1 MPAGTGTGRKGD
13 RGAIQMARSSLRRAA
28 AALRGRLGYR
38 GTFLALLGAYDLFFG
53 TYLLGGRLQ
62 HSLVLPQTAWGIVWL
77 VTGSVLIVGGFL
89 PGRWDT
95 PFFALGV
102 LVKAAWAFE
111 YFWLSVHSGIAFD
124 WARGCYFLCLA
135 VIVMMVSSW
144 PEPFSGP

>member
-1 MPAGTGTGRKGD
+1 MTCFSGRTCWAACFSTACCC
-13 RGAIQMARSSLRRAA
+13 RSLPGAASGWLPGRPSLPWV
-28 AALRGRLGYR
+28 
-38 GTFLALLGAYDLFFG
+38 
-53 TYLLGGRLQ
+53 
-62 HSLVLPQTAWGIVWL
+62 S
-77 VTGSVLIVGGFL
+77 

-111 YFWLSVHSGIAFD
+111 YFWLSVHSEVAFD

>member
-1 MPAGTGTGRKGD
+1 MPAGTGTGRNGD

-53 TYLLGGRLQ
+53 AYLLGGRLE

-77 VTGSVLIVGGFL
+77 VTGLALIAGGFL

-111 YFWLSVHSGIAFD
+111 YFWLSVHSEVAFD